1 MEENEMNQD
10 KIFEK
15 TKKATEK
22 GNQITKKMIDKSKEL
37 SSPSDKADKIGTTI
51 GSIAGV
57 GLLLGGTLQLI
68 MGKSTWAIG
77 TISLGAI
84 SLISNRIHYQN
95 KRKKKSEL

>member
-1 MEENEMNQD
+1 MNQD

-15 TKKATEK
+15 TKNATEM
-22 GNQITKKMIDKSKEL
+22 GNHITKKMIDKSIEL

-51 GSIAGV
+51 GSIASV
-57 GLLLGGTLQLI
+57 GLLLGGGLQLI
-68 MGKSTWAIG
+68 IGKSTWAIG

-84 SLISNRIHYQN
+84 SLISNRIHYQM